1 MNKWGDV
8 MASSLRVKPFSTAV
22 ALLLCALLACS
33 MGADTAVARAAV
45 ARRISMAYNGPAD
58 SEKNAVHL
66 FAAAFR
72 EYVENRTGGRI
83 QIVLYPD
90 SQLGNEDE
98 RMELVCDG
106 LLQINVAS
114 YAGMAPIIP
123 ELFAASI
130 PFLFDSYKAAHK
142 FCDEGEYWRK
152 IQALFQNRT
161 GSILLEAVEE
171 GEFLAF
177 TNSKR
182 ELKSPKDFTGLK
194 FRAMDSS
201 QVALYESFG
210 ASGAP
215 IPWTEVYMALQTGV
229 ADGQMNPPMYIIIGS
244 LYEVQK
250 YMTLANI
257 QYSDQFLVVN
267 GDWFN
272 SLGKQDQDIVRRAA
286 HEANVITRA
295 DVEARG
301 DERVEFIAGRGVKVY
316 YPTAAEMNQF
326 RQTGQPSY
334 ITWLKGQIS
343 QEWIDMALKDAAWA
357 NKEVKKVEVFAHV
370 DRGARPLLPHIR
382 RDDRGR
388 RAFGHSLPWG
398 PLPTQGDGPAVFRGN
413 GCVLSDGHPAVH
425 PYGNS
430 DEQGRGHRQA
440 P

>member
-72 EYVENRTGGRI
+72 EYVENRTGSRI

-98 RMELVCDG
+98 RMELVSDG

-114 YAGMAPIIP
+114 YAGIAPIMP

-130 PFLFDSYKAAHK
+130 PFLFDSYAAAHK
-142 FCDEGEYWRK
+142 FFDEGEYWRK
-152 IQALFQNRT
+152 IQALFQKRT

-182 ELKSPKDFTGLK
+182 ELKSPKDFAGLK

-201 QVALYESFG
+201 QVALYKSFG

-272 SLGKQDQDIVRRAA
+272 SLSKQDQDIVRRAA
-286 HEANVITRA
+286 HEANIITRA

-301 DERVEFIAGRGVKVY
+301 DERVQFIASRGVKVY
-316 YPTAAEMNQF
+316 DPTVAEMNQF

-334 ITWLKGQIS
+334 IAWLKGQIGK
-343 QEWIDMALKDAAWA
+343 EWIDMAMSDAAWA
-357 NKEVKKVEVFAHV
+357 NREVKK
-370 DRGARPLLPHIR
+370 
-382 RDDRGR
+382 
-388 RAFGHSLPWG
+388 
-398 PLPTQGDGPAVFRGN
+398 
-413 GCVLSDGHPAVH
+413 
-425 PYGNS
+425 
-430 DEQGRGHRQA
+430 
-440 P
+440 

>member
-1 MNKWGDV
+1 MK
-8 MASSLRVKPFSTAV
+8 
-22 ALLLCALLACS
+22 
-33 MGADTAVARAAV
+33 VARAASAEGV
-45 ARRISMAYNGPAD
+45 GMAYNGPAD

-72 EYVENRTGGRI
+72 EYVENRTDGRI

-142 FCDEGEYWRK
+142 FFDEGEYWRK

-201 QVALYESFG
+201 QVALYKSFG

-215 IPWTEVYMALQTGV
+215 IPWTEVYMALQQKV
-229 ADGQMNPPMYIIIGS
+229 IDGQENPVAVIHAARIN
-244 LYEVQK
+244 EVQ
-250 YMTLANI
+250 
-257 QYSDQFLVVN
+257 QYL
-267 GDWFN
+267 
-272 SLGKQDQDIVRRAA
+272 SLTQHVYSPAVLIVSLKKWQTMPAQDQEMLRKTAREVALYQRKLGRDMEEKQVAELA
-286 HEANVITRA
+286 EKGMK
-295 DVEARG
+295 VER
-301 DERVEFIAGRGVKVY
+301 
-316 YPTAAEMNQF
+316 N
-326 RQTGQPSY
+326 
-334 ITWLKGQIS
+334 
-343 QEWIDMALKDAAWA
+343 IDKAAWRSA
-357 NKEVKKVEVFAHV
+357 MQPVIGQAAAQFGK
-370 DRGARPLLPHIR
+370 DRIDAILESR
-382 RDDRGR
+382 
-388 RAFGHSLPWG
+388 
-398 PLPTQGDGPAVFRGN
+398 
-413 GCVLSDGHPAVH
+413 
-425 PYGNS
+425 
-430 DEQGRGHRQA
+430 
-440 P
+440 

>member
-1 MNKWGDV
+1 MV
-8 MASSLRVKPFSTAV
+8 SSFRMKQVWIAV
-22 ALLLCALLACS
+22 ALLICLSLAGGT
-33 MGADTAVARAAV
+33 GAGAATARAAATKRV
-45 ARRISMAYNGPAD
+45 SMAYNGPA
-58 SEKNAVHL
+58 SEEKNAVHL
-66 FAAAFR
+66 FAATFK
-72 EYVENRTGGRI
+72 EYVEGRTNGRV

-98 RMELVCDG
+98 RMELVNDG

-142 FCDEGEYWRK
+142 FFDEGEYWRRV
-152 IQALFQNRT
+152 QALFQKKT
-161 GSILLEAVEE
+161 GSLLLEAVEE

-182 ELKSPKDFTGLK
+182 ELRSPKDFAGLK

-201 QVALYESFG
+201 QAALYRSFG
-210 ASGAP
+210 ASSAP

-267 GDWFN
+267 GDWFH
-272 SLGKQDQDIVRRAA
+272 SLSKEDQEIVRRAA
-286 HEANVITRA
+286 HDANIITRT

-301 DERVEFIAGRGVKVY
+301 EERVNFIADRGVKVY
-316 YPTAAEMNQF
+316 SPTAVEMNEF
-326 RQTGQPSY
+326 RQIGQSSY
-334 ITWLKGQIS
+334 IAWLKGQIGH
-343 QEWIDMALKDAAWA
+343 EWIDAALKDAAWA
-357 NKEVKKVEVFAHV
+357 NKEVKK
-370 DRGARPLLPHIR
+370 
-382 RDDRGR
+382 
-388 RAFGHSLPWG
+388 
-398 PLPTQGDGPAVFRGN
+398 
-413 GCVLSDGHPAVH
+413 
-425 PYGNS
+425 
-430 DEQGRGHRQA
+430 
-440 P
+440 